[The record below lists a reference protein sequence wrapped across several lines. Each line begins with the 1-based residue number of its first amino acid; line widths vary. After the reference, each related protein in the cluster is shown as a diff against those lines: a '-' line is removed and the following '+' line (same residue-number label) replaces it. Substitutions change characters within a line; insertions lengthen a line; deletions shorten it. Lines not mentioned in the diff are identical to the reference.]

1 MIALI
6 AIAALMI
13 VLGVVVGVTA
23 LIVAIVKAIV
33 RRCRGSATREVGR
46 APSDPAACSTDEI
59 QEFIRIVERE
69 WPRTQ

>member
-6 AIAALMI
+6 ALVALMI

-33 RRCRGSATREVGR
+33 RRCRGPETREVGH
-46 APSDPAACSTDEI
+46 APGDPAGCSTDES
-59 QEFIRIVERE
+59 QEFLRIVERE